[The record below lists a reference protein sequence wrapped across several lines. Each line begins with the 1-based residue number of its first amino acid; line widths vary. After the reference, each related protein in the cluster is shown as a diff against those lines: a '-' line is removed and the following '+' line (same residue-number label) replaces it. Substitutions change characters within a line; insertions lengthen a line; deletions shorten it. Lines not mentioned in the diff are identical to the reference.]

1 MVKLIAEENINTMKA
16 ITDKLPILVLDSE
29 NLKVLYQ
36 EVRDDSYE
44 GLYIEQHIIIQDQD
58 IQLMMK
64 EEVFDKMLTKLIEW
78 RKLNVN

>member
-1 MVKLIAEENINTMKA
+1 MKA
-16 ITDKLPILVLDSE
+16 ITDKPPILVLDSE

-44 GLYIEQHIIIQDQD
+44 GLYIEQHIIVEDQD

-64 EEVFDKMLTKLIEW
+64 EEVFDRMLTKLIEW
-78 RKLNVN
+78 RKLNAN